1 MLFYRK
7 GWRLSHLSI
16 IPDFFQRLTPDL
28 GLLFS
33 RKDIFMKLVRFV
45 SPHGIRPG
53 LWQEGGIVDL
63 RAVFPD
69 IPDIE
74 EAFFEDGWLERL
86 SIRKETKM
94 EGAVLQNARLSFPV
108 ACPSKIIC
116 LGKNYAEHAKEGGF
130 DAPLRPLLFAKAPSA
145 LNGPY
150 DPIVLPRSS
159 RDVDW
164 EVELAVVIR
173 KRCKRV
179 SKADAMDVVAGM
191 TIMNDVSARQAQ
203 FADSQWF
210 RGKSFDTFAPMGPF
224 LVTLDEIE
232 DVGNLRLE
240 TLVNGVTMQDG
251 STRDLIFDI
260 PTLIENISE
269 DITLMPGDIIS
280 TGTPAGVGFFRNP
293 PIVLRAGD
301 VVECRISGLGALIN
315 PVVSEMQEP
324 VARSQKSGVRRKAV
338 DT

>member
-1 MLFYRK
+1 
-7 GWRLSHLSI
+7 
-16 IPDFFQRLTPDL
+16 
-28 GLLFS
+28 
-33 RKDIFMKLVRFV
+33 MKLVRFV
-45 SPHGIRPG
+45 SDNGIHPG
-53 LWQEGGIVDL
+53 LWLEDGILDL
-63 RAVFPD
+63 RTGFSD
-69 IPDIE
+69 IPDIGGR
-74 EAFFEDGWLERL
+74 FFEEGWLEKL
-86 SIRKETKM
+86 SLWQLKKPAD
-94 EGAVLQNARLSFPV
+94 AVLPTARLTFPV
-108 ACPSKIIC
+108 ASPSKIIC

-130 DAPLRPLLFAKAPSA
+130 DAPVRPLLFAKAPSA
-145 LNGPY
+145 LTGPY

-159 RDVDW
+159 KDVDW

-179 SKADAMDVVAGM
+179 SRANAMDVVAGL
-191 TIMNDVSARQAQ
+191 TIMNDVSAREAQ

-224 LVTLDEIE
+224 LVTLDEIG
-232 DVGNLRLE
+232 DIGNLRLE
-240 TLVNGVTMQDG
+240 TLVNGVIMQDG

-293 PIVLRAGD
+293 PLVLRAGD

-315 PVVSEMQEP
+315 PVMNGNIEIQ
-324 VARSQKSGVRRKAV
+324 R
-338 DT
+338 

>member
-1 MLFYRK
+1 
-7 GWRLSHLSI
+7 
-16 IPDFFQRLTPDL
+16 
-28 GLLFS
+28 
-33 RKDIFMKLVRFV
+33 MKLVRFI
-45 SPHGIRPG
+45 SNSGIHPG
-53 LWQEGGIVDL
+53 LWQEDGIVDL

-69 IPDIE
+69 IPDIGVR
-74 EAFFEDGWLERL
+74 FFEEGWLERL
-86 SIRKETKM
+86 SVWQVGNTA
-94 EGAVLQNARLSFPV
+94 GAVVPKAHLSFPV
-108 ACPSKIIC
+108 ASPSKIIC
-116 LGKNYAEHAKEGGF
+116 LGKNYVEHAREGGF
-130 DAPLRPLLFAKAPSA
+130 EAPARPLLFAKAPSA
-145 LNGPY
+145 LNGPS

-159 RDVDW
+159 KDVDW

-179 SKADAMDVVAGM
+179 SKADAMDVVAGF

-232 DVGNLRLE
+232 DIGNLRLE

-269 DITLMPGDIIS
+269 DITLLPGDIVS

-293 PIVLRAGD
+293 PVVLQAGD

-315 PVVSEMQEP
+315 PVVT
-324 VARSQKSGVRRKAV
+324 
-338 DT
+338 DTAIQV

>member
-1 MLFYRK
+1 
-7 GWRLSHLSI
+7 
-16 IPDFFQRLTPDL
+16 
-28 GLLFS
+28 
-33 RKDIFMKLVRFV
+33 MKLVRFV
-45 SPHGIRPG
+45 SDNGIHPG
-53 LWQEGGIVDL
+53 LWQEDGIVDL
-63 RAVFPD
+63 RALFPD
-69 IPDIE
+69 IPDVGGR
-74 EAFFEDGWLERL
+74 FFEEGWLERL
-86 SIRKETKM
+86 SVEQVGKTA
-94 EGAVLQNARLSFPV
+94 GAVVPKARLSFPV
-108 ACPSKIIC
+108 ASPSKIIC
-116 LGKNYAEHAKEGGF
+116 LGKNYVEHAREGGF
-130 DAPLRPLLFAKAPSA
+130 EAPVRPLLFAKAPSA

-150 DPIVLPRSS
+150 DAIVLPRSS
-159 RDVDW
+159 KDVDW

-179 SKADAMDVVAGM
+179 SKADAMDVVAGL

-232 DVGNLRLE
+232 DIGNLRLE

-269 DITLMPGDIIS
+269 DMTLLPGDIVS

-293 PIVLRAGD
+293 PVVLQAGD

-315 PVVSEMQEP
+315 PVVN
-324 VARSQKSGVRRKAV
+324 
-338 DT
+338 DTAIQM